1 MEPRPLRFRLSLNG
15 DLFWAFQ
22 ACGAITVIFFAAAL
36 IASFCSYLRKINTP
50 ENVTGFYF
58 TQLLSNFQRTKPAA
72 LARNSPSGPNCSC
85 HEQVG
90 LLPRDVSAH
99 SSEYWIT
106 NRPPL
111 YRLSCAAIVTNPLL
125 FHSFKLAH
133 VGGFFSSHLTPIST
147 SFCRSNHWCCW
158 HQIHVYR

>member
-22 ACGAITVIFFAAAL
+22 ACGATVIFFAAAL
-36 IASFCSYLRKINTP
+36 IASFCSFLSKKRQYT
-50 ENVTGFYF
+50 TGFYF

-72 LARNSPSGPNCSC
+72 LARNSPFGLNCSC

-99 SSEYWIT
+99 SSEY
-106 NRPPL
+106 
-111 YRLSCAAIVTNPLL
+111 
-125 FHSFKLAH
+125 
-133 VGGFFSSHLTPIST
+133 
-147 SFCRSNHWCCW
+147 
-158 HQIHVYR
+158 